1 LLARDFD
8 VVGLC
13 FDRHDKATAGLGVDA
28 RLAGLSSFGRFEA
41 FDIPQQWSRKRFAW
55 DHLRSIVLRRAYTY
69 FVHEESSFEQRLHA
83 LLGSKEF
90 DLVHVDS
97 LDLVRFLPDL
107 KPLPVVCTHHNA
119 ESELLRRRAEN
130 ESSAIRRE
138 YFRHQANLL
147 AREERYWLP
156 RVDLNV
162 AVSDDDARTLSAI
175 APRARVVSVP
185 NGVDVEYF
193 QPRPGRQEGCVFVG
207 GTTWYPNR
215 DALTWFMTDILP
227 ILRSLGELSPVTW
240 VGRASERER
249 QLYDGKDGACLTGYV
264 DDIRPFVA
272 SGACFIAPLRVGG
285 GTRLKILDAWSM
297 GKAVVSTSIGCEGLA
312 AVHGVNILI
321 ADTPA
326 AFAEAISR
334 VLNDAELRTRLG
346 EAARETVE
354 RCYAWSVIGSSMSD
368 FYTSL
373 LPSASRPPD
382 LSSPYVETQLV
393 ADGSSG

>member
-1 LLARDFD
+1 
-8 VVGLC
+8 
-13 FDRHDKATAGLGVDA
+13 
-28 RLAGLSSFGRFEA
+28 
-41 FDIPQQWSRKRFAW
+41 
-55 DHLRSIVLRRAYTY
+55 
-69 FVHEESSFEQRLHA
+69 
-83 LLGSKEF
+83 
-90 DLVHVDS
+90 
-97 LDLVRFLPDL
+97 
-107 KPLPVVCTHHNA
+107 
-119 ESELLRRRAEN
+119 
-130 ESSAIRRE
+130 
-138 YFRHQANLL
+138 
-147 AREERYWLP
+147 
-156 RVDLNV
+156 
-162 AVSDDDARTLSAI
+162 
-175 APRARVVSVP
+175 
-185 NGVDVEYF
+185 
-193 QPRPGRQEGCVFVG
+193 
-207 GTTWYPNR
+207 
-215 DALTWFMTDILP
+215 
-227 ILRSLGELSPVTW
+227 

-334 VLNDAELRTRLG
+334 VLNDADLRTRLG